1 MRLSLPAI
9 SLPEFSGNVSEDEHT
24 CQSFL
29 DNLENRLA
37 PYNLN
42 DTEKYGKLES
52 QSRGRTLAMI
62 KSINLFNHSY
72 SAARVI
78 ILQDFADVIPQKFAI
93 IRKLISLKLKS
104 EGGFSFIFCRNVQI
118 N

>member
-1 MRLSLPAI
+1 MLVPISQTVLNPTSSVQISNWMRLSLLAI

-42 DTEKYGKLES
+42 DTEKYGILES
-52 QSRGRTLAMI
+52 QTRGRALAMI
-62 KSINLFNHSY
+62 KSINLVNNS
-72 SAARVI
+72 
-78 ILQDFADVIPQKFAI
+78 
-93 IRKLISLKLKS
+93 
-104 EGGFSFIFCRNVQI
+104 
-118 N
+118 